1 MKKYIPVII
10 VSIMTS
16 FLLSACAVTP
26 RVSTWES
33 TKQFTKAQVFN
44 AGLQAGGEAG
54 YTTTN
59 SDRES
64 GTLSFTKKI
73 AKGDMILSVR
83 IIDEN
88 NIIRVKTTA
97 NFAGDI
103 AIAGLHEEAIRNF
116 HILLFRELNIAPESE
131 ISNVHI
137 VELS

>member
-1 MKKYIPVII
+1 MKNYIRVIV
-10 VSIMTS
+10 VSIMTTI
-16 FLLSACAVTP
+16 LLSACAITP

-44 AGLQAGGEAG
+44 ACLQAGGEAG

-64 GTLSFTKKI
+64 GTMSFTKKI
-73 AKGDMILSVR
+73 AEGNMILSVR
-83 IIDEN
+83 IADEN

-116 HILLFRELNIAPESE
+116 HILLFRGLNIAPESE
-131 ISNVHI
+131 MSNVHI
-137 VELS
+137 VQLR

>member
-1 MKKYIPVII
+1 M
-10 VSIMTS
+10 
-16 FLLSACAVTP
+16 LALVTP

-116 HILLFRELNIAPESE
+116 HKLLFRGLDIEPESE
-131 ISNVHI
+131 MSNVHI
-137 VELS
+137 MQLS